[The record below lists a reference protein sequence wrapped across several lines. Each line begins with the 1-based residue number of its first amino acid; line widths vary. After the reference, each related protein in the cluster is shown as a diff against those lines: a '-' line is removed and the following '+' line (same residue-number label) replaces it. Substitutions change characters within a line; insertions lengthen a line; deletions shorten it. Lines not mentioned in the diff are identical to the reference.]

1 MRYIILSLTVF
12 LFAGCSDFLEES
24 SQSNDYV
31 RTWKDLNELLLGGC
45 YMEVNSTLSQS
56 FAVEGNKGMFLH
68 LLADEVEENNFGLS
82 HFDEHEHVFA
92 YHTWQQRTGMKESYT
107 DYYTENNTWTLIY
120 KHINVANNILK
131 SVVDVPK
138 AMDSDKEGAARVTAE
153 AHFLRAFYYFWLVN
167 LYSKP
172 YDPKTASTDLGVPV
186 KTSEQVLDIKFER
199 NPVQEVYD
207 LIVSDLLAAEQ
218 EMQQVTK
225 ARHSIYRADINS
237 IRLLLSRVYLYMQNW
252 PKAAEYAQK
261 VIDAHPKLMN
271 LNDDSNYFSTSG
283 NPENIFSM
291 GGDDLQEM
299 FSPAFQ
305 ALRVSRDL
313 YSQYSA
319 TDLRRERWYWT
330 YGAFTGLTK
339 RKGAFENLS
348 TKYETTDIYYY
359 YMYYTHYL
367 SKQAEVSSLFWLRS
381 GEAYL
386 NLAEAEAYMGHED
399 QARNALNTLRKARI
413 FKGAADLLV
422 TSTGSS
428 LITDIRKERR
438 MELALEG
445 HRWFDLRRYRVCS
458 VQPEKISIT
467 HNYTLYKERGQSEI
481 IETRQFVLT
490 EDDDSWTL
498 PIPQEVLDFN
508 TGMPNNP
515 NKWRE
520 YTVVPTVE

>member
-1 MRYIILSLTVF
+1 MLINLPSAVGSVLTVYPF
-12 LFAGCSDFLEES
+12 PS
-24 SQSNDYV
+24 
-31 RTWKDLNELLLGGC
+31 
-45 YMEVNSTLSQS
+45 
-56 FAVEGNKGMFLH
+56 
-68 LLADEVEENNFGLS
+68 
-82 HFDEHEHVFA
+82 
-92 YHTWQQRTGMKESYT
+92 
-107 DYYTENNTWTLIY
+107 
-120 KHINVANNILK
+120 
-131 SVVDVPK
+131 
-138 AMDSDKEGAARVTAE
+138 
-153 AHFLRAFYYFWLVN
+153 
-167 LYSKP
+167 
-172 YDPKTASTDLGVPV
+172 
-186 KTSEQVLDIKFER
+186 
-199 NPVQEVYD
+199 
-207 LIVSDLLAAEQ
+207 
-218 EMQQVTK
+218 
-225 ARHSIYRADINS
+225 
-237 IRLLLSRVYLYMQNW
+237 
-252 PKAAEYAQK
+252 
-261 VIDAHPKLMN
+261 
-271 LNDDSNYFSTSG
+271 
-283 NPENIFSM
+283 
-291 GGDDLQEM
+291 
-299 FSPAFQ
+299 
-305 ALRVSRDL
+305 
-313 YSQYSA
+313 
-319 TDLRRERWYWT
+319 
-330 YGAFTGLTK
+330 
-339 RKGAFENLS
+339 NLS

-438 MELALEG
+438 
-445 HRWFDLRRYRVCS
+445 YRVCS